1 MSDEKQEMKRK
12 MPHSFP
18 LTIRVGATDEVAFVD
33 FANRNGDDLEAFS
46 SVVLT
51 KRVARNLIKQL
62 SEFAG
67 VEIVGNE
74 EKSK

>member
-1 MSDEKQEMKRK
+1 
-12 MPHSFP
+12 
-18 LTIRVGATDEVAFVD
+18 
-33 FANRNGDDLEAFS
+33 LEAFS

-74 EKSK
+74 EKIK